1 MKHLAAVS
9 ALIIA
14 TDNAVISTEARVART
29 IIAVNDFLDAYDR
42 SATGMSIQSR
52 ENLNMALDDLA
63 TISGDVND
71 AHEHAVVLAYDLF
84 NEASEDYR

>member
-14 TDNAVISTEARVART
+14 TDNAVISTNSRVARM
-29 IIAVNDFLDAYDR
+29 IVAV
-42 SATGMSIQSR
+42 
-52 ENLNMALDDLA
+52 ENLIADPTPTMRQKARMALDDLSFL
-63 TISGDVND
+63 TEYVGDV
-71 AHEHAVVLAYDLF
+71 HVYAVMLAYDLF